1 MHWRLFEMA
10 CAVNTI
16 IADDHPLFRSA
27 LRQAAATS
35 VPEQYIKETSDIDG
49 LFSLLK
55 SHPEIELIFLDLT
68 IPGANGLQALSQLR
82 NQYPDILIIMVS
94 ANETPTIIKQAM
106 SLGAAG
112 YIPKS
117 SSLDV
122 ISEAI
127 EHVLNGDSWWPTD
140 IDLTDVVVND
150 EQSNFARNL
159 EKLTPQQYR
168 VLAMIADGLLN
179 KQIAFEM
186 SIQETTIKQHVSAI
200 LRKLNV
206 YNRTQAGIL
215 FNQLS
220 QVGKLEA
227 S

>member
-1 MHWRLFEMA
+1 MPWRIFGMPF
-10 CAVNTI
+10 AVNTI

-27 LRQAAATS
+27 LRQAAATC
-35 VPEQYIKETSDIDG
+35 VPADRIKETSDIDG
-49 LFSLLK
+49 LFTLLK
-55 SHPEIELIFLDLT
+55 AHPEIELIFLDLT

-82 NQYPDILIIMVS
+82 NHYPDILIIMVS
-94 ANETPTIIKQAM
+94 ANETPSIIKQAM

-122 ISEAI
+122 IGAAI
-127 EHVLNGDSWWPTD
+127 SHVLNGDTWLPSD
-140 IDLTDVVVND
+140 IDLTDVTVND
-150 EQSNFARNL
+150 EQSSFARNL

-220 QVGKLEA
+220 QVGKLET

>member
-1 MHWRLFEMA
+1 MS
-10 CAVNTI
+10 AVNTI

-35 VPEQYIKETSDIDG
+35 VPEEYIKETSDIEG
-49 LFSLLK
+49 LFTLL
-55 SHPEIELIFLDLT
+55 SAHPEIELVFLDLT
-68 IPGANGLQALSQLR
+68 IPSANGLQALSQLR

-94 ANETPTIIKQAM
+94 ANETPSIIKQAM
-106 SLGAAG
+106 TLGASG

-117 SSLDV
+117 SSLDI
-122 ISEAI
+122 ISQAI
-127 EHVLNGDSWWPTD
+127 AHVLNGDNWLPPD
-140 IDLTDVVVND
+140 IDLNDVQVND
-150 EQSNFARNL
+150 EQSEFSSNL

-168 VLAMIADGLLN
+168 VLAMIAEGLLN

-215 FNQLS
+215 FDQLS
-220 QVGKLEA
+220 QVGKTE
-227 S
+227 

>member
-1 MHWRLFEMA
+1 L
-10 CAVNTI
+10 
-16 IADDHPLFRSA
+16 P
-27 LRQAAATS
+27 
-35 VPEQYIKETSDIDG
+35 
-49 LFSLLK
+49 
-55 SHPEIELIFLDLT
+55 
-68 IPGANGLQALSQLR
+68 
-82 NQYPDILIIMVS
+82 PDV
-94 ANETPTIIKQAM
+94 
-106 SLGAAG
+106 
-112 YIPKS
+112 
-117 SSLDV
+117 
-122 ISEAI
+122 
-127 EHVLNGDSWWPTD
+127 
-140 IDLTDVVVND
+140 DLTDVIVND
-150 EQSNFARNL
+150 EQSSFARNL

-220 QVGKLEA
+220 QVGKLET

>member
-1 MHWRLFEMA
+1 MS
-10 CAVNTI
+10 AVNTI

-35 VPEQYIKETSDIDG
+35 VPEEHIKETSDIDG
-49 LFSLLK
+49 LFALL
-55 SHPEIELIFLDLT
+55 SEHREIELVFLDLT

-82 NQYPDILIIMVS
+82 NQYPDILVIMVS
-94 ANETPTIIKQAM
+94 ANETPRIIKQAM
-106 SLGAAG
+106 TLGASG

-122 ISEAI
+122 ISQAI
-127 EHVLNGDSWWPTD
+127 THVLNGDNWLPPG
-140 IDLTDVVVND
+140 IDLNDVKIND
-150 EQSNFARNL
+150 EQNEFSSNL

-168 VLAMIADGLLN
+168 VLAMIAEGLLN
-179 KQIAFEM
+179 KQIAYEM
-186 SIQETTIKQHVSAI
+186 SIQEPTIKQHVSAI

-215 FNQLS
+215 FDQLS
-220 QVGKLEA
+220 QVGKSE
-227 S
+227 

>member
-1 MHWRLFEMA
+1 
-10 CAVNTI
+10 
-16 IADDHPLFRSA
+16 
-27 LRQAAATS
+27 
-35 VPEQYIKETSDIDG
+35 
-49 LFSLLK
+49 LK

-94 ANETPTIIKQAM
+94 ANETPNIIKQAM

-127 EHVLNGDSWWPTD
+127 EHVLNGDSWLPAD
-140 IDLTDVVVND
+140 VDLTDVIVND
-150 EQSNFARNL
+150 EQSSFARNL

>member
-1 MHWRLFEMA
+1 MS
-10 CAVNTI
+10 AVNTI

-35 VPEQYIKETSDIDG
+35 VPEEYIKETSDIES
-49 LFSLLK
+49 LFTLL
-55 SHPEIELIFLDLT
+55 SAHPEIELVFLDLT

-94 ANETPTIIKQAM
+94 ANETPSIIKQAM
-106 SLGAAG
+106 TLGASG

-117 SSLDV
+117 SSLDI
-122 ISEAI
+122 ISQAI
-127 EHVLNGDSWWPTD
+127 AHVLNGDNWLPPD
-140 IDLTDVVVND
+140 IDLNDVQVND
-150 EQSNFARNL
+150 EQSEFSSNL

-168 VLAMIADGLLN
+168 VLAMIAEGLLN

-215 FNQLS
+215 FDQLS
-220 QVGKLEA
+220 QVGKTE
-227 S
+227 

>member
-1 MHWRLFEMA
+1 MS
-10 CAVNTI
+10 AVNTI

-35 VPEQYIKETSDIDG
+35 VPEEYIKETSDIEG
-49 LFSLLK
+49 LFTLL
-55 SHPEIELIFLDLT
+55 SAHPEIELVFLDLT

-94 ANETPTIIKQAM
+94 ANETPSIIKQAM
-106 SLGAAG
+106 TLGASG

-117 SSLDV
+117 SSLDI
-122 ISEAI
+122 ISQAI
-127 EHVLNGDSWWPTD
+127 AHVLNGDNWLPPD
-140 IDLTDVVVND
+140 IDLNDVQVND
-150 EQSNFARNL
+150 EQSEFSSNL

-168 VLAMIADGLLN
+168 VLAMIAEGLLN

-215 FNQLS
+215 FDQLS
-220 QVGKLEA
+220 QVGKTE
-227 S
+227 